1 MFGGII
7 MRFLSGIQPSGNI
20 TLGNYLGAVKNFV
33 RLQNREDFTD
43 FLVFIADMHAITVPQ
58 DKEAL
63 RKNIKSLAA
72 IYIACGLDPEK
83 VHIFIQSEVPAHA
96 QLGWI
101 LQCTGYIGELERMTQ
116 FKDKKEK
123 QTAGVSVGLLTYP
136 SLMAADILL
145 YDTNLVP
152 VGQDQKQHLELTR
165 DLAMRFNQR
174 YGETFVVPDPFVSK
188 EGAKIMS
195 LADPTK
201 KMSKS
206 DPNPKGFISLLDDIN
221 VIKKKIK
228 SAVTDS
234 DGVIKFDKENKPGI
248 SNLLTIASCISGQ
261 SIEELEEKYKDSN
274 YATFKEDVANLVV
287 AEIEPIQKKY
297 NEIINSSY
305 IDEVLNNGR
314 DYANYLANKKIQKVY
329 NKVGLGRKIK

>member
-1 MFGGII
+1 

-174 YGETFVVPDPFVSK
+174 YGETFVVPEPFVSK

-305 IDEVLNNGR
+305 IDEVLNEGR